1 MRVFINVEQDLDLQ
15 YTTYKQQVVTWYS
28 TCKAEICMLM
38 VSDVETHE
46 IDEKSMITYIS
57 SMYDVFPEPPAIHPL
72 YDSVSV
78 TLKCSQTLLLAT
90 FDKSIDF

>member
-1 MRVFINVEQDLDLQ
+1 
-15 YTTYKQQVVTWYS
+15 
-28 TCKAEICMLM
+28 MLV

-78 TLKCSQTLLLAT
+78 TS
-90 FDKSIDF
+90 